1 MLTRMH
7 AWRRTGAITLAVTAL
22 ALVAG
27 GCGDGDGE
35 AHGEQRP
42 PVPINVS
49 VLVGPERITASPASF
64 GAGPVTLL
72 VANQSGAGQSLTFDG
87 PRLRR
92 SVGPIPPDDTAT
104 VKVTMGTGD
113 FTVSAEEDAGIGP
126 ATLTVGP
133 PRKTAQDQLLLP

>member
-7 AWRRTGAITLAVTAL
+7 AWRRAGAITLAVTAL
-22 ALVAG
+22 ALVGA
-27 GCGDGDGE
+27 GCGGDDE
-35 AHGEQRP
+35 ARSQQRP

-49 VLVGPERITASPASF
+49 LLIGPERLTASPDSF

-72 VANQSGAGQSLTFDG
+72 VANQSGAAQTLTIDG

-92 SVGPIPPDDTAT
+92 SVGPIPPDDTAS

-113 FTVSAEEDAGIGP
+113 FTVSAEEDAGIEA
-126 ATLTVGP
+126 ATLTVGA
-133 PRKTAQDQLLLP
+133 PRDSAQDQLLLP